1 MSSPKIFEKYTFK
14 ETENEVTDLLN
25 VITIVFLSLPLS
37 LTYRLEH
44 KDKTRRQNYRNQES
58 NGLRPP
64 NSKIITKMPQL
75 EINALT
81 GTDYTFQ
88 CSDETPISLSHPK
101 LSVVC

>member
-25 VITIVFLSLPLS
+25 VITIVSLSLPFS
-37 LTYRLEH
+37 LRLEH
-44 KDKTRRQNYRNQES
+44 KDKTRGQNYRNQES

-64 NSKIITKMPQL
+64 NAKIIIKMPQL

-81 GTDYTFQ
+81 GIDYTFQ
-88 CSDETPISLSHPK
+88 CRDETPISLSHPK
-101 LSVVC
+101 LSVV